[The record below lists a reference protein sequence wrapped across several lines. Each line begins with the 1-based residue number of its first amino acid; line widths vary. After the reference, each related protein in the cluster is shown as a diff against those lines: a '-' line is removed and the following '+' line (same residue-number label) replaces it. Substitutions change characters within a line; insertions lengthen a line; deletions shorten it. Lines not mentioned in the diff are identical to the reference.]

1 MSIIRPRKLRGTRIN
16 WLLRESQNPHQVAE
30 MAQHSMETLM
40 RVYADPH
47 PQIAMVE
54 ITRFHQQ
61 TDPSLSPPAPGRCMS
76 ATPESMSVIPK
87 NAPRPD
93 CINSAGCL
101 FCTQHRDIESEDHV
115 WSLYSFRHLK
125 SLELARY
132 CPPTLGQHLIAEHPA
147 LLIIDRLT
155 AKLRFFEESSEVRR
169 LWVEEARA
177 RICEGDYHPAWDGF
191 IRLAELR
198 KKSA

>member
-1 MSIIRPRKLRGTRIN
+1 
-16 WLLRESQNPHQVAE
+16 
-30 MAQHSMETLM
+30 MAQHTVETLI

-61 TDPSLSPPAPGRCMS
+61 TDPSLSPPAPGRCVS
-76 ATPESMSVIPK
+76 ATPEPVGEIPL

-93 CINSAGCL
+93 CINAAGCL

-115 WSLYSFRHLK
+115 WSLSSLRHLK

-132 CPPTLGQHLIAEHPA
+132 RPPSSGKQPIPKHPA
-147 LLIIDRLT
+147 LLVIDRLT

-169 LWVEEARA
+169 HWVEEARA
-177 RICEGDYHPAWDGF
+177 RISEG
-191 IRLAELR
+191 ITTRLGTVSSDWQNCD
-198 KKSA
+198 KD